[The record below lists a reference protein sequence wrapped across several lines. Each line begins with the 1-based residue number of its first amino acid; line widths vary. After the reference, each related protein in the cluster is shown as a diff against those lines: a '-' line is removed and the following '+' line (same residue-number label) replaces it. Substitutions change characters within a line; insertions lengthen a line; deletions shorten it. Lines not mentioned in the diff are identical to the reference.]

1 MKHLLNEFTDFFLKS
16 EEFQREVTNLQ
27 RAIQSEQW
35 GFYRKLLVTIRGMM
49 ATDMFS
55 KRYTGLTPE
64 EKDVM
69 QRTYYNID
77 QMLNFLT
84 NPIGWMKKTGKW
96 QMFQTNLKRKE
107 KVDGRRKKD

>member
-1 MKHLLNEFTDFFLKS
+1 MKVLLNEFTEFFLKS
-16 EEFQREVTNLQ
+16 EEFQREVTNLE

-35 GFYRKLLVTIRGMM
+35 KFYRKLLMSIKGMM

-55 KRYTGLTPE
+55 KRYTVLTPE

-77 QMLNFLT
+77 QMLNFLI
-84 NPIGWMKKTGKW
+84 NPIGWMKKNSKW
-96 QMFQTNLKRKE
+96 KLFQTNLKRKE
-107 KVDGRRKKD
+107 KVDGRRNKD